1 MDNIDN
7 LFEKEPVID
16 EKVLYDDVI
25 KWFDEKIKLNPK
37 DYEAWY
43 YKGCILSRALSLDSA
58 IECYNEAIKIKP
70 ENFQIWI
77 KKGEALF
84 DMYVSIENKNECFDE
99 IIECFDEAIKL
110 NPNNYEAWYLKGQA
124 FESKGVYEEKIECF
138 HDAIKCFDKA
148 ITLNPN
154 DYASYFC
161 RAYSKCELQDYAGAI
176 EDCCKSI
183 EINPNNLH
191 VYEKCIEAYK
201 LSGDY
206 ENARKMER
214 QLPPPL

>member
-7 LFEKEPVID
+7 LLEKEPIID

-25 KWFDEKIKLNPK
+25 K
-37 DYEAWY
+37 
-43 YKGCILSRALSLDSA
+43 
-58 IECYNEAIKIKP
+58 
-70 ENFQIWI
+70 
-77 KKGEALF
+77 
-84 DMYVSIENKNECFDE
+84 CFDE
-99 IIECFDEAIKL
+99 I
-110 NPNNYEAWYLKGQA
+110 
-124 FESKGVYEEKIECF
+124 IECF
-138 HDAIKCFDKA
+138 HDAIKCFYKA

-154 DYASYFC
+154 DNASYFC

-201 LSGDY
+201 
-206 ENARKMER
+206 
-214 QLPPPL
+214 